1 MPEEQKEVFYT
12 EGPPLLRKLRLAIA
26 EFSLPRAAER
36 IDRLKRLRSADPE
49 GKEEAAETEKCRR
62 KVAEMRNE
70 FSEIAD
76 SRPLSACAFNTE
88 GDKLA
93 TASWSGNARLWKITL
108 DAAQD
113 GDGDVDVSGKDSK
126 PIESVNMTSLVT
138 FRSHMDRLTDVQ
150 WHPDSSLYDG
160 NGAVLTAGALALRLR
175 GCASFGIGLSSDGLW
190 STGKLSFFLSL
201 SLSFCAHI

>member
-1 MPEEQKEVFYT
+1 MQGAALPGSEAAAGQDASALEEQKEVFYT
-12 EGPPLLRKLRLAIA
+12 EGPPLLRKMRLEIA
-26 EFSLPRAAER
+26 QFSLPRAAER
-36 IDRLKRLRSADPE
+36 IDRLKRLRNADPD

-62 KVAEMRNE
+62 KVAQMRNE

-76 SRPLSACAFNTE
+76 SRPLSACAFNTQ

-113 GDGDVDVSGKDSK
+113 GDGDVDVSGNNPKL
-126 PIESVNMTSLVT
+126 IESVNMASLVT

-160 NGAVLTAGALALRLR
+160 NGAVLTAGVFTLGLR
-175 GCASFGIGLSSDGLW
+175 G
-190 STGKLSFFLSL
+190 
-201 SLSFCAHI
+201 